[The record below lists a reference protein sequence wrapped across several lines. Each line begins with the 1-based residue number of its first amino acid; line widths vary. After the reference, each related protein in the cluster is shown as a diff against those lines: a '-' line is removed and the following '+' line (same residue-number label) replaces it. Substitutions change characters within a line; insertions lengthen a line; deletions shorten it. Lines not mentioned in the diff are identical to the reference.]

1 MLFKTIDCICC
12 TKERGEAK
20 VLFSKRRIKIL
31 VTRTARALRFFCS
44 LKTMMKIPPTDLL
57 SGGRRPAFH

>member
-20 VLFSKRRIKIL
+20 VLFSKRRIRIL
-31 VTRTARALRFFCS
+31 VTRTVRRTVSIS
-44 LKTMMKIPPTDLL
+44 LHQLAVKYSEK
-57 SGGRRPAFH
+57 